1 MRNQLITPFLWF
13 DGKAE
18 EAAHFYTSF
27 IKNSKVESINPT
39 VSVFN
44 LNGLQFNALN
54 GGNIF
59 QFTNAISL
67 FIKTNDSNEIDNIW
81 NQLKKN
87 GTILMDLDEYPWCKK
102 YGWIT
107 DKYGLSWQL
116 FLDEAPL
123 QILPTLLFVDKQFGN
138 AQKAIDLYCSL
149 FKDSKTVSIVKFDEE
164 NEDLKD
170 KIQYAEFILANQK
183 FVAME
188 SPLKHNFG
196 FNEAF
201 SFVIHCEDQ
210 DEVDYYWDSFIN
222 LGGEENQ
229 CGWLKDK
236 FGVSWQVVPKLLV
249 QLLNDTDREK
259 ADRVMN
265 AMMKMKKIDCAKLQD
280 VYNNK

>member
-27 IKNSKVESINPT
+27 IKNSQVESINPT

-67 FIKTNDSNEIDNIW
+67 FIKTNDPNEIDSIW

-102 YGWIT
+102 YGWVT

-116 FLDEAPL
+116 FLNEAPL
-123 QILPTLLFVDKQFGN
+123 QILPALLFVDKQFGN
-138 AQKAIDLYCSL
+138 AQNAIDLYCSL
-149 FKDSKTVSIVKFDEE
+149 FKDSKIVSIVKFDEE
-164 NEDLKD
+164 NEGFKN

-188 SPLKHNFG
+188 SPLEHNFG

-210 DEVDYYWDSFIN
+210 DEVDYYWNSFIN

-265 AMMKMKKIDCAKLQD
+265 AMMKMKKIDCTKLQD
-280 VYNNK
+280 V

>member
-27 IKNSKVESINPT
+27 IKNSQVESINPT

-44 LNGLQFNALN
+44 LNELQFNALN

-123 QILPTLLFVDKQFGN
+123 QILPALLFVDKQFGN
-138 AQKAIDLYCSL
+138 AQEAIDLYCSL
-149 FKDSKTVSIVKFDEE
+149 FKDSKTVSVVKFEEEDE
-164 NEDLKD
+164 NLKD
-170 KIQYAEFILANQK
+170 KIQYAEFSLANQK

-188 SPLKHNFG
+188 SPLEHNFG